1 MIDAAYTPSVSDVF
15 RLGTF
20 ADITSPFAIV
30 NGAAPTFTANYTAT
44 QFVLNGSGSLPIAA
58 AGADVT
64 VAEATPPLVVALD
77 GSGSSDVDGT
87 ITSYHW
93 TAPAG
98 VTLTNANTAVA
109 SYTAVDDAAFVAT
122 LEVCDDDAQCDTDA
136 VNVTVTNVAPSP
148 NSGADQTAQR
158 RRARLDHRFLQR
170 SRYSGHAH
178 GDGGLE

>member
-1 MIDAAYTPSVSDVF
+1 M
-15 RLGTF
+15 
-20 ADITSPFAIV
+20 
-30 NGAAPTFTANYTAT
+30 
-44 QFVLNGSGSLPIAA
+44 LNGSGSLPIAV

-64 VAEATPPLVVALD
+64 VAEATPPLVVVLD

-148 NSGADQTAQR
+148 NSGADQTAS
-158 RRARLDHRFLQR
+158 AGAPVLDHRFVQR
-170 SRYSGHAH
+170 SRYDRTRTRRRWTGVTAAASWMSVP
-178 GDGGLE
+178 